1 MIIETVAN
9 PQQTLWQR
17 ELSQAFTDPVE
28 LLAFLALSDTV
39 LAQQVLQKPSF
50 SVLVPRSYAAKMQ
63 PGDPNDPLLRQVFPH
78 RAEQQI
84 APGFSLDPVGDKM
97 AEKVTG
103 LLHKYQGRGLLI
115 TTGACAIHCRYCFR
129 QYYTYSRHIFTQL
142 PKIIATLQTETSIN
156 EVILSGGDPLLL
168 SDAQLVLLLQHL
180 AQLSH
185 IQRVRIHTRLP
196 VVLPT
201 RITAE
206 LVNGLTATRL
216 PIVMVIHANHPHEL
230 DNTTA
235 IALRRLAQVE
245 VTLLNQSV
253 LLRGVNDA
261 VTTLKSLSEC
271 LFSSRVLPYYLH
283 LLDQVQGAAH
293 FEVGEA
299 EAVQLLTQLRVELP
313 GYLVPKLV
321 REVAGMPYKQ
331 PISAR

>member
-1 MIIETVAN
+1 MIIETVAK

-17 ELSQAFTDPVE
+17 ELSQAFTDPVK
-28 LLAFLALSDTV
+28 LLAFLALSDSP
-39 LAQQVLQKPSF
+39 LAQQIQQKPSL
-50 SVLVPRSYAAKMQ
+50 SVLVPRGYAAKMQ
-63 PGDPNDPLLRQVFPH
+63 PNNPDDPLLRQVFPH
-78 RAEQQI
+78 IAEQHI
-84 APGFSLDPVGDKM
+84 VPGFSHDPVGDKM

-142 PKIIATLQTETSIN
+142 PKIIAALQQETTIQ

-168 SDAQLVLLLQHL
+168 SDAQLAELLQHL

-196 VVLPT
+196 VVLPS
-201 RITAE
+201 RITDE
-206 LVNGLTATRL
+206 LLNALTASRL
-216 PIVMVIHANHPHEL
+216 PLVMVIHANHPHEL
-230 DNTTA
+230 DETTA
-235 IALRRLAQVE
+235 MALRRLAHAE

-261 VTTLKSLSEC
+261 VAPLKSLSER
-271 LFSSRVLPYYLH
+271 LFSCRVLPYYLH
-283 LLDQVQGAAH
+283 LLDRVQGAAH
-293 FEVGEA
+293 FEVGEV
-299 EAVQLLTQLRVELP
+299 EAVQLITQLRGELP

-331 PISAR
+331 PISA

>member
-9 PQQTLWQR
+9 PQRTLWQR

-28 LLAFLALSDTV
+28 LLAFLALSDSP
-39 LAQQVLQKPSF
+39 LAQNMLQKPSF
-50 SVLVPRSYAAKMQ
+50 SVLVPRDYAAKMQ
-63 PGDPNDPLLRQVFPH
+63 PGNPNDPLLRQVFPH

-84 APGFSLDPVGDKM
+84 VPGFSHDPVGDKM
-97 AEKVTG
+97 AEKTTG

-142 PKIIATLQTETSIN
+142 PKIIATLQHETSIE

-168 SDAQLVLLLQHL
+168 ADAQLAQLLQHL

-196 VVLPT
+196 VVLPS
-201 RITAE
+201 RITEE
-206 LVNGLTATRL
+206 LLNALTATRL

-235 IALRRLAQVE
+235 TALRQLAE
-245 VTLLNQSV
+245 AEITLLNQSV
-253 LLRGVNDA
+253 LLRGVNDTVA
-261 VTTLKSLSEC
+261 VLKSLSER
-271 LFSSRVLPYYLH
+271 LFSCRVLPYYLH
-283 LLDQVQGAAH
+283 LLDRVQGAAH
-293 FEVGEA
+293 FEVDELEA
-299 EAVQLLTQLRVELP
+299 GQLISQLRAELS

-331 PISAR
+331 PIFA

>member
-1 MIIETVAN
+1 MIIETVTK
-9 PQQTLWQR
+9 PQQSLWQR

-28 LLAFLALSDTV
+28 LLAFLALSDSE
-39 LAQQVLQKPSF
+39 LFQQMVQKPIF
-50 SVLVPRSYAAKMQ
+50 NMLVPRSYAAKMQ
-63 PGDPNDPLLRQVFPH
+63 QGNPNDPLLRQVFPH
-78 RAEQQI
+78 LAEQQI
-84 APGFSLDPVGDKM
+84 VSGFCHDPVGDKM

-142 PKIIATLQTETSIN
+142 PKIIDTLQHETSIE

-168 SDAQLVLLLQHL
+168 SDTQLMQVLTHL

-196 VVLPT
+196 VVLPS
-201 RITAE
+201 RITDE
-206 LVNGLTATRL
+206 LLDTLTATRL
-216 PIVMVIHANHPHEL
+216 PIVMVIHANHPNEL
-230 DNTTA
+230 DDTA
-235 IALRRLAQVE
+235 AIVLQRLAQAG

-261 VTTLKSLSEC
+261 VTALKLLSER
-271 LFSSRVLPYYLH
+271 LFLCRVLPYYLH
-283 LLDQVQGAAH
+283 LLDRVQGAAH
-293 FEVGEA
+293 FEVAEA
-299 EAVQLLTQLRVELP
+299 EALQLLTQLRVELP

-331 PISAR
+331 PINS